1 MLLEEAEGH
10 QKYIESIS
18 PVTSVIV
25 LPRMWTGTWNSIGLG
40 PEVLGKTRTQSG
52 TAVAGGHLCYIPA
65 KNMTVFCLCPENP
78 YRAEF

>member
-1 MLLEEAEGH
+1 MLLEEAEGR
-10 QKYIESIS
+10 QFTEVYRKYFSSDFCNSS
-18 PVTSVIV
+18 PENADRNVEQYWA
-25 LPRMWTGTWNSIGLG
+25 RFEG
-40 PEVLGKTRTQSG
+40 TRTQSG